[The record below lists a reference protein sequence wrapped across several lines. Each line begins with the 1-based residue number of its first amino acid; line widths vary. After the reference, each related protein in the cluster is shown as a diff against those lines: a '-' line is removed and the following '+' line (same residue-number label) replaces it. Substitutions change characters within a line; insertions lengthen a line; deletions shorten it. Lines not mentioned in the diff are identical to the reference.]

1 MQFQLTLARNLRVI
15 FYMKKLLLFL
25 LFTTFC
31 FSQDGLLHCGYDFTT
46 YLVANPIDATTK
58 KIIDGLQITLVDA
71 SGNELINTNNEF
83 SLINKD
89 KALSF
94 AKNYKVTLANSE
106 VRWFYNICEDQY
118 LLQLKA
124 NFLPEESGYAV
135 KITDSLNRYP
145 TTIVP
150 VYNTNL
156 YVLCTTKVKSF
167 GPKMTNNMI
176 TVEMDK

>member
-1 MQFQLTLARNLRVI
+1 MKNLL
-15 FYMKKLLLFL
+15 FFL
-25 LFTTFC
+25 LFSVFS
-31 FSQDGLLHCGYDFTT
+31 FSQDGLPHCGYDFTT
-46 YLVANPIDATTK
+46 YLVANPIDSQTK
-58 KIIDGLQITLVDA
+58 KIIDGLQISLVDA
-71 SGNELINTNNEF
+71 QGNEVLNTNNEF

-89 KALSF
+89 KTLLF
-94 AKNYKVTLANSE
+94 AKNHKVTLANLE
-106 VRWFYNICEDQY
+106 EKWFYNICEDQY

-124 NFLPEESGYAV
+124 NFIPEENGYAI

-150 VYNTNL
+150 IFNTNL

-176 TVEMDK
+176 TVEMKK

>member
-1 MQFQLTLARNLRVI
+1 M
-15 FYMKKLLLFL
+15 
-25 LFTTFC
+25 
-31 FSQDGLLHCGYDFTT
+31 
-46 YLVANPIDATTK
+46 VANPIDSHTK
-58 KIIDGLQITLVDA
+58 KIIDNLQITLVDA
-71 SGNELINTNNEF
+71 NGNEVINTNNEF

-89 KALSF
+89 KSLAF
-94 AKNYKVTLANSE
+94 AKNHKVTLANSE

-124 NFLPEESGYAV
+124 NFLPEENGYAV

-150 VYNTNL
+150 VFNNNL

-176 TVEMDK
+176 TFEMSK

>member
-1 MQFQLTLARNLRVI
+1 
-15 FYMKKLLLFL
+15 MKKLILLL
-25 LFTTFC
+25 LFTTFS
-31 FSQDGLLHCGYDFTT
+31 FSQDGLPHCGYDFTT
-46 YLVANPIDATTK
+46 YLVANPIDAISK
-58 KIIDGLQITLVDA
+58 KIIDGLQITLVD
-71 SGNELINTNNEF
+71 SNGMEVLNTNNEF

-89 KALSF
+89 KSLSF

-135 KITDSLNRYP
+135 KITDFLNRYP

-150 VYNTNL
+150 VFNNNL

-176 TVEMDK
+176 TVEMSK

>member
-1 MQFQLTLARNLRVI
+1 
-15 FYMKKLLLFL
+15 MKKIFIFL
-25 LFTTFC
+25 LFSTFC
-31 FSQDGLLHCGYDFTT
+31 FSQDGLPHCGYDFTT
-46 YLVANPIDATTK
+46 YLVANPIDSETN
-58 KIIDGLQITLVDA
+58 KIIDSLQITLVDA
-71 SGNELINTNNEF
+71 IGNDVINTNNEF

-94 AKNYKVTLANSE
+94 AKNYQVTLANLE
-106 VRWFYNICEDQY
+106 ERWFYNICEDQY

-124 NFLPEESGYAV
+124 NFLPEEKSYAI
-135 KITDSLNRYP
+135 KITDPLNRYP

-150 VYNTNL
+150 VFNNNL

-176 TVEMDK
+176 TVEMSK

>member
-1 MQFQLTLARNLRVI
+1 
-15 FYMKKLLLFL
+15 MKKLLFL
-25 LFTTFC
+25 LLFSAFC
-31 FSQDGLLHCGYDFTT
+31 FSQDGLPHCGYDFTT

-58 KIIDGLQITLVDA
+58 KIIDSLQITLVDA
-71 SGNELINTNNEF
+71 SGNEVVNTNNEF

-89 KALSF
+89 KTLAF

-124 NFLPEESGYAV
+124 NFIPEENGYAI
-135 KITDSLNRYP
+135 KITDLLNRYP

-150 VYNTNL
+150 VFNNNL

-176 TVEMDK
+176 TVEMSK

>member
-1 MQFQLTLARNLRVI
+1 MNKFLILI
-15 FYMKKLLLFL
+15 FFSA
-25 LFTTFC
+25 FC
-31 FSQDGLLHCGYDFTT
+31 FSQDGLPHCGYDFTT
-46 YLVANPIDATTK
+46 YLVANPIDSKTH
-58 KIIDGLQITLVDA
+58 KIIDSLQITLVD
-71 SGNELINTNNEF
+71 SEGNEVVNTNNEY

-89 KALSF
+89 KTLNF

-124 NFLPEESGYAV
+124 SFIPEEKGYSV
-135 KITDSLNRYP
+135 KITDLLHRYP

-150 VYNTNL
+150 VSNNNL

-176 TVEMDK
+176 TVEMSK

>member
-1 MQFQLTLARNLRVI
+1 
-15 FYMKKLLLFL
+15 MKKLILFL
-25 LFTTFC
+25 LFTIFS
-31 FSQDGLLHCGYDFTT
+31 FSQEGLPHCGYDFTT
-46 YLVANPIDATTK
+46 YLVANPIDSHTK
-58 KIIDGLQITLVDA
+58 KIIDGLQITLVD
-71 SGNELINTNNEF
+71 SNGNEVVNTNNEF

-89 KALSF
+89 KALLF
-94 AKNYKVTLANSE
+94 AKNYRVTLTNSE

-124 NFLPEESGYAV
+124 NFLPEENGYTV

-150 VYNTNL
+150 VFNNNL

-176 TVEMDK
+176 TVEMSK

>member
-1 MQFQLTLARNLRVI
+1 
-15 FYMKKLLLFL
+15 MKKFLFLLLFSV
-25 LFTTFC
+25 FS
-31 FSQDGLLHCGYDFTT
+31 FSQDGLPHCGYDFTT
-46 YLVANPIDATTK
+46 YLVANPIDAITK
-58 KIIDGLQITLVDA
+58 KIIDGLQITLVDNN
-71 SGNELINTNNEF
+71 GNEVVNTNNEF

-89 KALSF
+89 KTLSF
-94 AKNYKVTLANSE
+94 AKNYQVTLDNSE

-124 NFLPEESGYAV
+124 NFIPEDIGYAV
-135 KITDSLNRYP
+135 KITDSLSRYP

-150 VYNTNL
+150 VFNNNL

-176 TVEMDK
+176 TVEMSK